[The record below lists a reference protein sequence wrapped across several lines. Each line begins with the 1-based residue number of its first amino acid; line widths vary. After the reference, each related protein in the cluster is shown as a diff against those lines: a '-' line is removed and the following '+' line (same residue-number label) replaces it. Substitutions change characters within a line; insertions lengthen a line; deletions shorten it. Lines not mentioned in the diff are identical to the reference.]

1 MQLTDQECQ
10 QFRERAKA
18 LGDRLEAANQKVLD
32 NPSFSQEFKDAVIKM
47 TLPYAIILTEIEQ
60 GTHPKDAEL
69 IQSSIDKVDQHC
81 NIIEQDQLN
90 AA

>member
-1 MQLTDQECQ
+1 MQLTDHQCR

-18 LGDRLEAANQKVLD
+18 LADRLEAANQKVLD
-32 NPSFSQEFKDAVIKM
+32 NPSFSQEFKEAVVKM
-47 TLPYAIILTEIEQ
+47 ALPYAIILTEVEQ

-69 IQSSIDKVDQHC
+69 IQSSLDKVDHHC
-81 NIIEQDQLN
+81 HIIEQDQLN